1 MAGKFL
7 IDLTDA
13 RFHVAGNE
21 DVLEFVRRA
30 NPFAHSD
37 VGSILLA
44 LGESIPG
51 ACAYSPSYA
60 QCAYVVLHTQAWRIF
75 AIAFGQRG
83 LAFRLA
89 PASRLAALAD
99 GGVVASDIGP
109 DWVAFAPWGGG
120 GGGGNQASRVDGRA
134 RLQRWCSRA
143 SADAAAAT

>member
-7 IDLTDA
+7 IDVTDA

-37 VGSILLA
+37 VGSLLLE
-44 LGESIPG
+44 LGKSIPG
-51 ACAYSPSYA
+51 ARAYCPSYA
-60 QCAYVVLHTQAWRIF
+60 QCAYVVLHTEAWRIF

-83 LAFRLA
+83 LAFRLT

-99 GGVVASDIGP
+99 GGAATPDIGP
-109 DWVAFAPWGGG
+109 DWVSFAPWGGG
-120 GGGGNQASRVDGRA
+120 DETSRANGYA
-134 RLQRWCSRA
+134 RLQHWCQRA
-143 SADAAAAT
+143 FADAAASI

>member
-37 VGSILLA
+37 VGSLLLT
-44 LGESIPG
+44 LGEGIPG
-51 ACAYSPSYA
+51 SRAYCPSYA
-60 QCAYVVLHTQAWRIF
+60 QCAYVVLHTEAWKIF

-99 GGVVASDIGP
+99 GGVDASDIGP

-120 GGGGNQASRVDGRA
+120 GGDQASWADGRA
-134 RLQRWCSRA
+134 RLQHWCGRA
-143 SADAAAAT
+143 FADAAAAS